1 MNKVKTTKVFT
12 IALAIIATLLIVAG
26 FFVPPMGI
34 IDGSVMQGAGEIIG
48 MITIFSAWDLISE
61 AIHKGIEASFRRG
74 DTSIEISK
82 NEEDSK
88 NG

>member
-1 MNKVKTTKVFT
+1 
-12 IALAIIATLLIVAG
+12 
-26 FFVPPMGI
+26 
-34 IDGSVMQGAGEIIG
+34 MQGAGEIIG

-74 DTSIEISK
+74 DTSIEITK